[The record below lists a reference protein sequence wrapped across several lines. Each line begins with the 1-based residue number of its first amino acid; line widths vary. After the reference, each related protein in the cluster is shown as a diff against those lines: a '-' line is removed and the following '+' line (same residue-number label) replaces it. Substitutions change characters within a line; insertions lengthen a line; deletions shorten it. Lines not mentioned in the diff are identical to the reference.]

1 MGKRI
6 GLKRINNAELI
17 HVPRNV
23 GKRIA
28 APKARLAV
36 ACEFPLGSQKFLLFY
51 LAPAKLNI
59 NFLAVTLLQLRLV
72 IKSVNGRRATIHEQ
86 KDAALRLYRKVR
98 QFGCKRVVVHCGGVP
113 REKAIAIEQA
123 RQRKTSETGTG
134 LPEKLPSVT
143 ATAGFVLCDVLH
155 RSEIEPPLKGNPLRQ
170 AFAIRH

>member
-6 GLKRINNAELI
+6 GLERINNAELI

-28 APKARLAV
+28 APEARLAV

-72 IKSVNGRRATIHEQ
+72 IKGVNGRRATIHEQ
-86 KDAALRLYRKVR
+86 KDASLRLYRKVR
-98 QFGCKRVVVHCGGVP
+98 QFWCKRVVVHCGSVP
-113 REKAIAIEQA
+113 REKTIAIEQT
-123 RQRKTSETGTG
+123 RERKTGESGTG

-143 ATAGFVLCDVLH
+143 ATAGCFLCDVFH
-155 RSEIEPPLKGNPLRQ
+155 RSEIELPLQDNPPYQ
-170 AFAIRH
+170 AFAIRR